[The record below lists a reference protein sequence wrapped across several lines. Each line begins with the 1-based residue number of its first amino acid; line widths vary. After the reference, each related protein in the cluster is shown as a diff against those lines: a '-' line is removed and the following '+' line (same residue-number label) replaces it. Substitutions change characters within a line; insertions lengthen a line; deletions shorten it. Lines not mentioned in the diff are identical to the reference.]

1 MPEITL
7 PQGTIHYRDTGEGPP
22 VVFLHGLLVDGEVW
36 RKVTPLLQGTA
47 RSIVPDLPLG
57 SHRIAVNADAELSP
71 AGVARLVGDLLA
83 ALDLEDVTLVG
94 NDTGGAISQLVALD
108 HGERVGRLVL
118 TNCDCFEVFPPKEF
132 VPMVRAARVPGALFA
147 AIQPMRAAAARRSPL
162 AYGWLAHE
170 IPDEVTAGW
179 VRPFLDDAGI
189 RRDAA
194 AFMRAMDKATTLD
207 AAARLPS
214 LAIPSLVV
222 WGQEDR
228 FFAPELGER
237 LAAALGARH
246 VPVTGARTFVSED
259 APDALAGFIREFV
272 HEGAERQAA

>member
-1 MPEITL
+1 
-7 PQGTIHYRDTGEGPP
+7 
-22 VVFLHGLLVDGEVW
+22 
-36 RKVTPLLQGTA
+36 
-47 RSIVPDLPLG
+47 
-57 SHRIAVNADAELSP
+57 
-71 AGVARLVGDLLA
+71 
-83 ALDLEDVTLVG
+83 
-94 NDTGGAISQLVALD
+94 
-108 HGERVGRLVL
+108 
-118 TNCDCFEVFPPKEF
+118 
-132 VPMVRAARVPGALFA
+132 MVKAARVPGALFA

-194 AFMRAMDKATTLD
+194 AFMRAMDKATMLD